1 MDPNQKL
8 SLRYR
13 VQRSIRRRKQES
25 PFWYLLM
32 AAVLV
37 GACFLLKYFPIEG
50 KIPEYDGLAGKE
62 GFTATFT
69 GNVNSVGDGATL
81 TAKDYSAYFDGVRDM
96 LSKADYLSVP
106 INDPILDD
114 YIEAYQSAFAI
125 RLSNKFII
133 DPNAKLAKKYFNT
146 EVTKALT
153 ELGVNDATIG
163 SVDMFRYG
171 SKGALETART
181 LAFEG
186 INASG
191 IDTTKNHDAAIT
203 TEFEQDGI
211 RILHVGIEASDDK
224 TRPFE
229 SYDLRTYN
237 DRDNQIERDIRNLRE
252 QNPDAFIAVTVNWA
266 EYYLLKPSSY
276 MKKLSRMLIDC
287 GADVVIGSGTQTVLS
302 AEKYG
307 GGYIFYGLGNL
318 VADEAYAQTQRGA
331 VLNCVFGADGKVTYE
346 LVPLNVR
353 EGKPTL
359 TGSKTILR
367 TLASDLGKG
376 ADYKI
381 EDGRLIITK

>member
-13 VQRSIRRRKQES
+13 VQRSIRRRRPES

-50 KIPEYDGLAGKE
+50 KIPEYDGIAGQ
-62 GFTATFT
+62 GVTATFT
-69 GNVNSVGDGATL
+69 GNVNSVGDGATS
-81 TAKDYSAYFDGVRDM
+81 TEKDYSEYFDGVRDM
-96 LSKADYLSVP
+96 LAKSDFISVP

-125 RLSNKFII
+125 RLSNKFVI

-146 EVTKALT
+146 EITKALIS
-153 ELGVNDATIG
+153 LGVNDATIG

-203 TEFEQDGI
+203 TEFEKDGV
-211 RILHVGIEASDDK
+211 RIIHVGIEASADK
-224 TRPFE
+224 TRPFDN
-229 SYDLRTYN
+229 YDVRTYN
-237 DRDNQIERDIRNLRE
+237 DRDNQIERDITRLRD

-276 MKKLSRMLIDC
+276 MKTLCRKLVDC
-287 GADVVIGSGTQTVLS
+287 GADVVIGAGTQTVLS

-318 VADEAYAQTQRGA
+318 VAEEAYAQTQRGA

-346 LVPLNVR
+346 LVPLLVR

-367 TLASDLGKG
+367 TLVSDIGRG
-376 ADYKI
+376 AEYRI
-381 EDGRLIITK
+381 EGGRLIITE

>member
-13 VQRSIRRRKQES
+13 VQRSIRLRRPES
-25 PFWYLLM
+25 PWWYLLM
-32 AAVLV
+32 
-37 GACFLLKYFPIEG
+37 GAILIGVCFLLKYFPING
-50 KIPEYDGLAGKE
+50 KIPEYDGMAGK
-62 GFTATFT
+62 GTVTATFT
-69 GNVNSVGDGATL
+69 GNLNSVGDGATS
-81 TAKDYSAYFDGVRDM
+81 TAEDYAAYFDGVRDL
-96 LSKADYLSVP
+96 LSKSDYISVP
-106 INDPILDD
+106 LNDPILDD

-125 RLSNKFII
+125 RLANKLVI

-146 EVTKALT
+146 EITKALI

-191 IDTTKNHDAAIT
+191 IDTTKNHDAAVS
-203 TEFEQDGI
+203 TEFEMNGV
-211 RILHVGIEASDDK
+211 RIIHVGVEASDDK
-224 TRPFE
+224 TRP
-229 SYDLRTYN
+229 YDDYDVRSYN
-237 DRDNQIERDIRNLRE
+237 DRDNQIERDITRLRT

-276 MKKLSRMLIDC
+276 MKKLSRMIIDC
-287 GADVVIGSGTQTVLS
+287 GADVVIGAGTQTVLS

-307 GGYIFYGLGNL
+307 EGYIFYGLGNL

-331 VLNCVFGADGKVTYE
+331 VLNCIFGADGNVTYE
-346 LVPLNVR
+346 LVPLYVR
-353 EGKPTL
+353 EGKPTI
-359 TGSKTILR
+359 TDSKTILR
-367 TLASDLGKG
+367 TLVSDIGKG
-376 ADYKI
+376 AEYKV
-381 EDGRLIITK
+381 EDGRIIITK